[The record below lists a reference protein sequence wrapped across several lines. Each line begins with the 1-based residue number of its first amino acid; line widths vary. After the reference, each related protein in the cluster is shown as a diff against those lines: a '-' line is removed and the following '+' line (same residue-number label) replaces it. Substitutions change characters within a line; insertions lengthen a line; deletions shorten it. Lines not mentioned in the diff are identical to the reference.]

1 MKSDKKG
8 SCGKQ
13 PRVGKKGDLKPVRG
27 LGMGLGKGRNSI
39 KRSR

>member
-13 PRVGKKGDLKPVRG
+13 PRVGKVGDKKPG
-27 LGMGLGKGRNSI
+27 AGMGRGIRRIGKG
-39 KRSR
+39 KK